1 MIRRHADFKPTVSN
15 DSPVNSSNKKNNTGL
30 IVGIVVPVVL
40 VGFLAVFFVFV
51 FIRRR
56 KRQTTFEDEGKEE
69 NYHNI
74 LTLIGHLTFLF
85 PHSFSI
91 FLLGPLFKC

>member
-1 MIRRHADFKPTVSN
+1 MISCHADFIPTVSN

-40 VGFLAVFFVFV
+40 VGFLAVFVVFF

-56 KRQTTFEDEGKEE
+56 KRQKKFEDEGKGE

-74 LTLIGHLTFLF
+74 LTLIQHLIFSF
-85 PHSFSI
+85 FHSVSI
-91 FLLGPLFKC
+91 FLLRPLLKC